1 MSIFDLHRSCREI
14 ETIHREQIEDLHT
27 ERDKLHA
34 KLEET
39 TRVAA
44 ERQQDL
50 MDRLLAFTNPG
61 AYSRFA
67 SAGGGGVRG
76 QAVQQDVAETPA
88 KFLRPLP
95 LINRDTG
102 QPITQRVGVRPVL
115 EPVPK
120 NYRKALKKDD
130 EKGRSPL
137 PDPEMAPDVVASSS
151 LR

>member
-1 MSIFDLHRSCREI
+1 MSVFNQHRSCKEI
-14 ETIHREQIEDLHT
+14 ETILRTQIEDLHS
-27 ERDKLHA
+27 ERDNLYA

-39 TRVAA
+39 TRIAA

-67 SAGGGGVRG
+67 EARKPMQRNIEASGE
-76 QAVQQDVAETPA
+76 DA

-102 QPITQRVGVRPVL
+102 QPIVQRVGVKPAL
-115 EPVPK
+115 EPVPR
-120 NYRKALKKDD
+120 NYRKALNKETDT
-130 EKGRSPL
+130 STAL
-137 PDPEMAPDVVASSS
+137 PDAATITSSNAHG
-151 LR
+151 